1 MMRAFGER
9 VMVFLGLLGGILGF
23 LAYGIVDNGTM
34 FMASTVIFCLMG
46 FFSAAIQGLMS
57 KAVDPSVQGQLS
69 GANSSLNGIAG
80 MIGPILFTSV
90 FKATIDP
97 AGSLHVPGA
106 PFFLAAAVLAI
117 GLLSAWFAIP
127 KQQTNQT
134 EPIVQPSE

>member
-1 MMRAFGER
+1 
-9 VMVFLGLLGGILGF
+9 
-23 LAYGIVDNGTM
+23 
-34 FMASTVIFCLMG
+34 
-46 FFSAAIQGLMS
+46 
-57 KAVDPSVQGQLS
+57 
-69 GANSSLNGIAG
+69 